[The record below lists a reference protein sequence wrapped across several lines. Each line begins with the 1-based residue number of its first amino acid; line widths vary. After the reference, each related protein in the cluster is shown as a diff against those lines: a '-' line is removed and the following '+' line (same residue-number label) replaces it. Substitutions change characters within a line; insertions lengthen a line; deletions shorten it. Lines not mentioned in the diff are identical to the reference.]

1 MDMSRR
7 SFLAA
12 GAVTGLGAMAWLTGC
27 APPKRGSMLA
37 GLQSR
42 LKGQVLVPEDPGY
55 SAASE
60 PTNGRYLSVMPLA
73 VAVVADESD
82 VVECINW
89 CKENGI
95 QPVARG
101 RGHSYAGFSTT
112 EGLVINLSRLNAV
125 VVDRQAG
132 TVTTGGGA
140 LNQDLSDTLNKG
152 PHFLPVG
159 TCVGIGLGG
168 LVLGGGIGFNTHW
181 AGLTCDH
188 LLDTQMVTAD
198 GSLISANSR
207 SNPDLLWA
215 CKGAAGGS
223 LGINTQFTFSLVEVP
238 TSVVYFQFE
247 FRGSDAAFEV
257 FKRFDTL
264 MQTAPAGL
272 NAVCMAEA
280 VPIAERAQNAAIR
293 SMVRGQYVGTESE
306 ARDLLAPIS
315 SIAGMTSQTLEPLS
329 FWQAQSNLS
338 TMNPQPHSF
347 AEPNRF
353 ARDRLPDD
361 LLAGLVDAL
370 ENCPSQSAEATGSVW
385 LFGWVGGPVVSK
397 VAPKDTAYFHRDVS
411 LILRATVVWPNDAPA
426 EVSDGLLRWS
436 EEVMT
441 LATPHTLDQSY
452 QNFPN
457 RALTDYLQNY
467 YGENLTR
474 LVKVK
479 AKYDPQNLFN
489 NAQSIPVAMP

>member
-1 MDMSRR
+1 MDISRR
-7 SFLAA
+7 NFLAA
-12 GAVTGLGAMAWLTGC
+12 GAVTGLGAMAWLAGC
-27 APPKRGSMLA
+27 APPKSGSMLS
-37 GLQSR
+37 GLQAR
-42 LKGQVLVPEDPGY
+42 LKGQVLVPGDPEY
-55 SAASE
+55 RIASE
-60 PTNGRYLSVMPLA
+60 PTNGRYLSVKPLA

-82 VVECINW
+82 VAECIRW

-101 RGHSYAGFSTT
+101 RGHSYAGYSTT
-112 EGLVINLSRLNAV
+112 EGLVINLSKLNAV
-125 VVDRQAG
+125 VLDRQAG

-140 LNQDLSDTLNKG
+140 LNQDLSTTLTGG
-152 PHFLPVG
+152 PLFLPVG

-188 LLDTQMVTAD
+188 LLETQMVTAD
-198 GSLISANSR
+198 GSLVSANSQ
-207 SNPDLLWA
+207 SNPNLLWA

-238 TSVVYFQFE
+238 AAVVYYQFD
-247 FRGSDAAFEV
+247 FLGSDAAFEV
-257 FKRFDTL
+257 FKRFDAL
-264 MQTAPAGL
+264 MQAAPAGL

-280 VPIAERAQNAAIR
+280 VPKDERAQNAAIR
-293 SMVRGQYVGTESE
+293 AMVRGQHVGTEGE
-306 ARDLLAPIS
+306 ARDLLAPILD
-315 SIAGMTSQTLEPLS
+315 IAGITSQTLEPQS

-353 ARDRLPDD
+353 TRDRLPDD
-361 LLAGLVDAL
+361 LLAGLVNAL
-370 ENCPSQSAEATGSVW
+370 EDCPSQSADATGSVW
-385 LFGWVGGPVVSK
+385 LFGWVGGPVVGQ

-426 EVSDGLLRWS
+426 EVSDDLLAWS
-436 EEVMT
+436 DQVMA
-441 LATPHTLDQSY
+441 LVTPHTLNQSY

-474 LVKVK
+474 LVNVK
-479 AKYDPQNLFN
+479 AKCDPQNLFN
-489 NAQSIPVAMP
+489 NAQSIPVTMP

>member
-27 APPKRGSMLA
+27 APPKAGSMFS
-37 GLQSR
+37 GLQAR
-42 LKGQVLVPEDPGY
+42 LKGQVLVPEDSGY
-55 SAASE
+55 RIASE
-60 PTNGRYLSVMPLA
+60 PTNGRYLSVKPLA

-82 VVECINW
+82 VAECIRW
-89 CKENGI
+89 CKENGV

-112 EGLVINLSRLNAV
+112 EGLVINLSQLNAV
-125 VVDRQAG
+125 VLDRKAG

-140 LNQDLSDTLNKG
+140 LNQDLSDTLTGG
-152 PHFLPVG
+152 PLFLPVG

-168 LVLGGGIGFNTHW
+168 LTLGGGIGFNTHW

-188 LLDTQMVTAD
+188 LLETQMVTAG
-198 GSLISANSR
+198 GSLVVANSR
-207 SNPDLLWA
+207 SNPNLLWA
-215 CKGAAGGS
+215 SKGAAGGS
-223 LGINTQFTFSLVEVP
+223 LGINTKFTFSLVEVP
-238 TSVVYFQFE
+238 ASVVYFQFE
-247 FRGSDAAFEV
+247 FLGSTAAFEV
-257 FKRFDTL
+257 LKRFDTL
-264 MQTAPAGL
+264 LQTAPAGL

-280 VPIAERAQNAAIR
+280 VPKDERSPNAAIR

-315 SIAGMTSQTLEPLS
+315 KIAGSTAQTLENLN
-329 FWQAQSNLS
+329 FWQAQANLS
-338 TMNPQPHSF
+338 TANPQPHSF

-353 ARDRLPDD
+353 TRDRLPDD
-361 LLAGLVDAL
+361 LLAGVVDAL
-370 ENCPSQSAEATGSVW
+370 ENCPSQSTEATGSVW
-385 LFGWVGGPVVSK
+385 LFGWVGGPVVGK
-397 VAPKDTAYFHRDVS
+397 VGPTDTAYFHRDVS

-426 EVSDGLLRWS
+426 EVSDGLLAWS
-436 EEVMT
+436 QRVMT

-457 RALTDYLQNY
+457 RALADYLQNY
-467 YGENLTR
+467 YGENLAR

-479 AKYDPQNLFN
+479 AKYDPQNFFN
-489 NAQSIPVAMP
+489 NAQSIPVTMP